1 MGSTHSI
8 HNIRWRAVIL
18 RSGCFDP
25 DVSIASNHFFARN
38 PRIIS
43 GIPIRRCSS
52 IASLI
57 AGACVGRI
65 YLSVPAHSSF
75 MTWHTASITDRFIFA
90 FLPSLSICLKA
101 FVRVS
106 TIFACGQTNRWCI
119 VSSLHGHPGHWF
131 TPVMYRRLCPTGS
144 HPCMILLVNIFL
156 VSLKPRRTVPMA
168 SQ

>member
-8 HNIRWRAVIL
+8 HIIRWRATIL

-25 DVSIASNHFFARN
+25 DALIVPNHFFARN

-43 GIPIRRCSS
+43 GIPIRPCSS
-52 IASLI
+52 IVSLI

-106 TIFACGQTNRWCI
+106 TIFACGQTNSWCI

-131 TPVMYRRLCPTGS
+131 TPVICWRLCPTGS